1 MCVHNVDGQRGWTG
15 ECPDSG
21 HCLCGFFP
29 EVGPAFPQPRP
40 ASTTSTAR
48 TVVHIVL
55 GVVGVLLALV
65 TLGAL
70 FIELSSDEL
79 RDDRRRRALS

>member
-29 EVGPAFPQPRP
+29 EVGPAFPRARANSQP
-40 ASTTSTAR
+40 SLAR
-48 TVVHIVL
+48 TIFRILL
-55 GVVGVLLALV
+55 GIGAVLLALV
-65 TLGAL
+65 MLGVWL
-70 FIELSSDEL
+70 IGTSDD
-79 RDDRRRRALS
+79 DDRPRRLCCHE